1 MAVRLSDGSSVER
14 PITRKNATKDFKH
27 KTRIVYWVSN
37 PHYASKSQL
46 IMNTKKNQNINV
58 GVDTGKFQL
67 DIYIRPLDIYF
78 TVSNDEKGINDAIKE
93 IKKHKPERII
103 IEATGR
109 LEMPFIMACAKAK
122 LPFVIANPIHIKRFA
137 GAIGQRAK
145 TDKLDAQ
152 LIAHYGEAIKPNL
165 SQLKPDTMQAMSDLV
180 ARRNQLL
187 VMQTMEKNR
196 LQILPK
202 NLAMTIKPIL
212 TAFKNQI
219 TKIENKIVELIE
231 SCPDYQAK
239 NTILQSMKGI
249 GKIASASLISNLP
262 ELGYMTNKQASAL
275 VGVAPMNRESGRF
288 KGQRKIQGGRHQVR
302 TVLYMAMMSAIQ
314 SNPVFKETYQRLV
327 AAGKPKKVAI
337 IACIRKM
344 IVILNS
350 MLRDGVLWESPKV

>member
-1 MAVRLSDGSSVER
+1 M
-14 PITRKNATKDFKH
+14 
-27 KTRIVYWVSN
+27 KT
-37 PHYASKSQL
+37 
-46 IMNTKKNQNINV
+46 NTNQNINV

-67 DIYIRPLDIYF
+67 DIYIRPLDIFF
-78 TVSNDEKGINDAIKE
+78 TVANDDKGIKE
-93 IKKHKPERII
+93 AVSRIQKHKPERIV

-109 LEMPFIMACAKAK
+109 LEMPFIMACANVN
-122 LPFVIANPIHIKRFA
+122 LPFVIANPVHIKRFA

-152 LIAHYGEAIKPNL
+152 LIAHYSEAIKPRL
-165 SQLKPDTMQAMSDLV
+165 STLKPDIMRTMSDLV

-196 LQILPK
+196 LQILPRE
-202 NLAMTIKPIL
+202 LVMTIKPIL
-212 TAFKNQI
+212 TVFKNQI
-219 TKIENKIVELIE
+219 EKIETKIVKLIE

-239 NTILQSMKGI
+239 NVILQSMKGI
-249 GKIASASLISNLP
+249 GKIAAASIISNLP
-262 ELGYMTNKQASAL
+262 ELGYINNKEASSL
-275 VGVAPMNRESGRF
+275 VGVAPMNKESGRF
-288 KGQRKIQGGRHQVR
+288 KGHRKIQGGRHQVR

-344 IVILNS
+344 VVILNS
-350 MLRDGVLWESPKV
+350 MLRDGVMWEAPKS

>member
-1 MAVRLSDGSSVER
+1 MNNNPIQSV
-14 PITRKNATKDFKH
+14 
-27 KTRIVYWVSN
+27 
-37 PHYASKSQL
+37 
-46 IMNTKKNQNINV
+46 NV

-78 TVSNDEKGINDAIKE
+78 TVTNDEKGIKQAIAK
-93 IKKHKPERII
+93 IKRHRPERII

-109 LEMPFIMACAKAK
+109 LEMPFIVACSKAG

-152 LIAHYGEAIKPNL
+152 LIAYYGEAIKPNL

-219 TKIENKIVELIE
+219 IKIENKIVELIE
-231 SCPDYQAK
+231 NCPDYQAK

-350 MLRDGVLWESPKV
+350 MLRDGVLWEAPKA

>member
-1 MAVRLSDGSSVER
+1 M
-14 PITRKNATKDFKH
+14 KTK
-27 KTRIVYWVSN
+27 
-37 PHYASKSQL
+37 
-46 IMNTKKNQNINV
+46 MNQNINV

-78 TVSNDEKGINDAIKE
+78 TVSNDEIGIKE
-93 IKKHKPERII
+93 AVKKIKVHKPERIV

-109 LEMPFIMACAKAK
+109 LEMPFIIACAEAG

-145 TDKLDAQ
+145 TDRLDAQ
-152 LIAHYGEAIKPNL
+152 LIAHYSEAIKPKL
-165 SQLKPDTMQAMSDLV
+165 STLKPDVMQAMSDLV
-180 ARRNQLL
+180 TRRNQLL

-202 NLAMTIKPIL
+202 ELAMTIKPIL

-219 TKIENKIVELIE
+219 EKIEKKIDLLIE
-231 SCPDYQAK
+231 SNPDYQAK
-239 NTILQSMKGI
+239 NLILQSMKGI
-249 GKIASASLISNLP
+249 GKIAAASIISNMP
-262 ELGYMTNKQASAL
+262 ELGYISNKEASSL
-275 VGVAPMNRESGRF
+275 VGVAPMNKESGRF
-288 KGQRKIQGGRHQVR
+288 KGMRKIQGGRHQVR

-314 SNPVFKETYQRLV
+314 SNPVFKSAYQRLV

-344 IVILNS
+344 VVILNS
-350 MLRDGVLWESPKV
+350 MLRDGVLWEAPKIIN